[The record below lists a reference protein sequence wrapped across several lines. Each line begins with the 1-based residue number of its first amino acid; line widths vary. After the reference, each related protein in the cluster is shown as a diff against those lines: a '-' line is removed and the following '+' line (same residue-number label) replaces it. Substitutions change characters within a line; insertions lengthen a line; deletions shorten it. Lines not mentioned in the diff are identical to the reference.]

1 MKRWALL
8 AAVLVLGLTVAA
20 CGSSSSTGTK
30 TTTAAAAA
38 NSGKVGGKLVIG
50 SYLGTTWSCH
60 FNPFNPAENVLSVG
74 FVYEPLEYINI
85 LESSN
90 PPKPW
95 LASSSAWS
103 DSDRTLTFTVRSGVK
118 WSDGQPFS
126 ANDVAYTFNAMK
138 TSPALDLNAI
148 WAAHGGPLTSVA
160 VKGSDQVV
168 FKFNS
173 AAQTYFYYVA
183 YLTPIIPKHIW
194 GSLDQTKLATYA
206 DSNPVGTGPY
216 RMAACQQTNVKYLRN
231 TTYWQ
236 STPGHPVPQI
246 QEVDYPSFLG
256 NNQTNLFLI
265 QGQAQWGAQ
274 PIPNIQTTYIA
285 KDPAHRHV
293 WFPPILN
300 VSLVPNLDNPILS
313 KLAVRQAIAMAINRA
328 DVSVR
333 GETRYEPPA
342 NQTGI
347 IVPTY
352 KQWYQP
358 SLSTLNYDP
367 AKAEQLLQQAGFKKG
382 SDGIY
387 QNAQGQKL
395 SFTIK
400 TVSGYTD
407 WDASLVVI
415 VGDLKAIGI
424 QATVQDENSG
434 PYTTD
439 LQKGNFQLAYAGS
452 GGPYTL
458 PGPTPYYELRGM
470 LFSGNIG
477 STNYPRY
484 KSASTDA
491 LFRDYSATA
500 NLSKQIQ
507 IVHKIE
513 QVMVTDVPFI
523 PVTEGVVWYTYDNS
537 HIGGWPTEADPYAQ
551 PNIYTPLED
560 TGVILDHLYP
570 LH

>member
-1 MKRWALL
+1 MKRLGLL
-8 AAVLVLGLTVAA
+8 ASVIALAVAA
-20 CGSSSSTGTK
+20 AGCGSSSSTSSA
-30 TTTAAAAA
+30 TTAK
-38 NSGKVGGKLVIG
+38 NSGQVGGKLVIG
-50 SYLGTTWSCH
+50 SYLGTTWSCQ
-60 FNPFNPAENVLSVG
+60 FNPFNPADNVLSVG
-74 FVYEPLEYINI
+74 FVYEPMEYINI
-85 LESSN
+85 LQ
-90 PPKPW
+90 PGTAPRPW
-95 LASSSAWS
+95 LATGSAWS
-103 DSDRTLTFTVRSGVK
+103 NNDNTLTFTIRSGVK
-118 WSDGQPFS
+118 WNDGTPFT

-138 TSPALDLNAI
+138 TSPAMDLNAI
-148 WAAHGGPLTSVA
+148 WAPHGGPLTGVS
-160 VKGSDQVV
+160 VKGSNQVV
-168 FKFNS
+168 FTFSS

-183 YLTPIIPKHIW
+183 YLTPIIPQHIW
-194 GSLDQTKLATYA
+194 SSLDQSKLASYA

-216 RMAACQQTNVKYLRN
+216 KVANCVQTNVKYLRN
-231 TTYWQ
+231 PSYWQ

-246 QEVDYPSFLG
+246 SEVDYPAFLG

-274 PIPNIQTTYIA
+274 PIPNINTTYIA

-300 VSLVPNLDNPILS
+300 VSLVPNLTNPLL
-313 KLAVRQAIAMAINRA
+313 KNLAVRKAIAMAINR
-328 DVSVR
+328 DDISVR
-333 GETRYEPPA
+333 GETNYEPPA

-352 KQWYQP
+352 KQWYD
-358 SLSTLNYDP
+358 SALNTVHYDP
-367 AKAEQLLQQAGFKKG
+367 AQAEQVLQAAGFHKG

-387 QNAQGQKL
+387 ANAQGQKL

-400 TVSGYTD
+400 TISGYTD
-407 WDASLVVI
+407 WDASLVVL

-434 PYTTD
+434 PYTSD

-452 GGPYTL
+452 GGPYVL

-484 KSASTDA
+484 NLASTDA
-491 LFRDYSATA
+491 LFREYAATTSV
-500 NLSKQIQ
+500 SKQIQ
-507 IVHKIE
+507 IVHQIE
-513 QVMVTDVPFI
+513 QVMVNDIPFI

-537 HIGGWPTEADPYAQ
+537 HIGGWPTQADPYAQ
-551 PNIYTPLED
+551 PNIYSPLED
-560 TGVILDHLYP
+560 NGVILDHLYP
-570 LH
+570 LK